1 LDRAG
6 AGRGGRRDVSGFGR
20 GPGVG
25 GRSRQCFGT
34 ESQDSDAAAFLLKL
48 VDDLADR
55 GDARAARYW
64 ALLAIING
72 WPPFPDQR
80 PGAQWLIDA
89 LRSSAR

>member
-1 LDRAG
+1 
-6 AGRGGRRDVSGFGR
+6 
-20 GPGVG
+20 
-25 GRSRQCFGT
+25 
-34 ESQDSDAAAFLLKL
+34 
-48 VDDLADR
+48 VDDLADG